1 MKRES
6 LNMCIQNTR
15 EQPIK
20 KLKGFTL
27 IELIV
32 TVLIIGIVFAV
43 GVPGLQSLLG
53 NVSLN
58 ANADKLVNS
67 LSYARGEAVAR
78 SANVSVAAI
87 GGGLIGWN
95 VFIDTN
101 ANCTRDVAVAAVAA
115 AAGPPVVVASPAISE
130 EEILKVVDITADNI
144 QITGVNCVGFNA
156 LGENSAGAVVSLT
169 IDSTEASSPPAVI
182 SISPIGYT
190 SID

>member
-1 MKRES
+1 
-6 LNMCIQNTR
+6 MCIQNTGK
-15 EQPIK
+15 QIIK

-58 ANADKLVNS
+58 ASADKLVNS
-67 LSYARGEAVAR
+67 LGYARGEAVAR
-78 SANVSVAAI
+78 VDNVSVEAI

-95 VFIDTN
+95 VFLDTN
-101 ANCTRDVAVAAVAA
+101 ADCTKD
-115 AAGPPVVVASPAISE
+115 AG
-130 EEILKVVDITADNI
+130 EEILRVVDITADNVTI
-144 QITGVNCVGFNA
+144 AGANCVGFNE
-156 LGENSAGAVVSLT
+156 LGENRANAVVSLT
-169 IDSTEASSPPAVI
+169 VDSTAASSNAAVI
-182 SISPIGYT
+182 SVSPIGYT